1 MDAVLSVLV
10 SHVNSISNSSESE
23 HLIIVFAELVSL
35 IVNDQLIQK
44 KNEDEKSKQISL
56 EINVFTSNTPRIRSF
71 SSLIIF

>member
-10 SHVNSISNSSESE
+10 SCVNSISNSSESE
-23 HLIIVFAELVSL
+23 HLIIVFAEFMSL

-56 EINVFTSNTPRIRSF
+56 EINVFTSNTLHI
-71 SSLIIF
+71 

>member
-10 SHVNSISNSSESE
+10 SCVNSISNSSESE
-23 HLIIVFAELVSL
+23 HLIIVFAEFVSL

-56 EINVFTSNTPRIRSF
+56 EINVFTSNTLHI
-71 SSLIIF
+71 